1 MTGHEQAPRPGTGAE
16 RVPQP
21 PAMNLT
27 TPGADETE
35 RLAIVAALSAVYARA
50 AASGGPAAAGAAPVR
65 RWARPS
71 LRAGLGRGP
80 GAWRSSG
87 GWRR

>member
-1 MTGHEQAPRPGTGAE
+1 
-16 RVPQP
+16 
-21 PAMNLT
+21 MNLT
-27 TPGADETE
+27 TRGADETE

-50 AASGGPAAAGAAPVR
+50 AAAGGEAATDVAPVR
-65 RWARPS
+65 RWARPR
-71 LRAGLGRGP
+71 LRGGLGRGP